1 MAVVAPVAGAHV
13 ELDVAGDRLFSQTKR
28 GVAIVGAAAGGR
40 GTRVYDPGGAA
51 QRRGGGPR
59 AGPAAGGRVTRI
71 YDRERPAIGGA
82 EGLAPTASLP
92 EPAHQGLR
100 RAPSL
105 RPCLARFHT
114 ARITRLRVS
123 RTTQRWLPVEEGW

>member
-28 GVAIVGAAAGGR
+28 GGAR
-40 GTRVYDPGGAA
+40 G
-51 QRRGGGPR
+51 
-59 AGPAAGGRVTRI
+59 GPAAGGRVTRI

-105 RPCLARFHT
+105 RPCLARLD
-114 ARITRLRVS
+114 AASITRLRVS